1 MFENS
6 IFDHV
11 KLGDVIAK
19 KETRDPRRRPSD
31 IFQYVDISS
40 VSNSQFAV
48 VEPKSILGKDAPS
61 RARKVIRYR
70 DIIFATTRPYLKSIA
85 VVPESLDNEIC
96 STGFC
101 VLRPTEVIASEWLF
115 YCASSDQFVNQITP
129 LMRGANYPAVTDK
142 DILGIHIPLPQLNEQ
157 HRIIANIKECME
169 RVEEIEALRGNVRY
183 DSEFLPSAV
192 FADYIE
198 SLDPFK
204 IGDTVIGDIV
214 IDCKYGSSIKANNAA
229 KGFPVL
235 RMGNIQGGRI
245 DTTDL
250 KYIEMPKK
258 EQIKY
263 DLQEGD
269 ILINRTN
276 SLELVGKSAV
286 FKGLSG
292 NWIYASYL
300 IRIRVNKNKA
310 LPEYVNAVINSR
322 IGRGYVYRTARRAI
336 GMVNINAKEIQRM
349 PLPLPSI
356 AVQAE
361 LIEKMNE
368 VEPLVDE
375 LTAHFQEDG
384 IAHLRESIL
393 RKAFAGEL

>member
-1 MFENS
+1 
-6 IFDHV
+6 
-11 KLGDVIAK
+11 
-19 KETRDPRRRPSD
+19 
-31 IFQYVDISS
+31 
-40 VSNSQFAV
+40 
-48 VEPKSILGKDAPS
+48 
-61 RARKVIRYR
+61 
-70 DIIFATTRPYLKSIA
+70 
-85 VVPESLDNEIC
+85 
-96 STGFC
+96 
-101 VLRPTEVIASEWLF
+101 
-115 YCASSDQFVNQITP
+115 
-129 LMRGANYPAVTDK
+129 
-142 DILGIHIPLPQLNEQ
+142 
-157 HRIIANIKECME
+157 ME
-169 RVEEIEALRGNVRY
+169 RVEEIECLRNSATE
-183 DSEFLPSAV
+183 DSKFLPSSV

-198 SLDPFK
+198 SLNRSK
-204 IGDTVIGDIV
+204 IGDDVIGDVV
-214 IDCKYGSSIKANNAA
+214 IDCKYGSSIKANDAQ
-229 KGFPVL
+229 KGYPVI
-235 RMGNIQGGRI
+235 RMGNIQGGRL

-250 KYIEMPKK
+250 KYIEIPKK

-292 NWIYASYL
+292 DWIYASYL

-322 IGRGYVYRTARRAI
+322 IGRNYVYRTARRAI

-356 AVQAE
+356 AVQTE

>member
-1 MFENS
+1 MMRAWPTKPIGELCQLINGRAF
-6 IFDHV
+6 
-11 KLGDVIAK
+11 K
-19 KETRDPRRRPSD
+19 PSD
-31 IFQYVDISS
+31 W
-40 VSNSQFAV
+40 
-48 VEPKSILGKDAPS
+48 GKDGLPIVRIQNLNDQRKPFNKYNGNFSEKHFIDNGAILLSWSGTPGTS
-61 RARKVIRYR
+61 FGCFRWLRGPGILNQHIFKVIIQDNILDGDFFIY
-70 DIIFATTRPYLKSIA
+70 A
-85 VVPESLDNEIC
+85 VNSRLDEMISQAHGGVGLRHITKAKLDAIHLPVPKLE
-96 STGFC
+96 
-101 VLRPTEVIASEWLF
+101 
-115 YCASSDQFVNQITP
+115 
-129 LMRGANYPAVTDK
+129 
-142 DILGIHIPLPQLNEQ
+142 EQ
-157 HRIIANIKECME
+157 HRIVARIKECME
-169 RVEEIEALRGNVRY
+169 RVEEIKDLRNNAIK
-183 DSEFLPSAV
+183 DSKFLPSSV

-198 SLDPFK
+198 SFDRSK
-204 IGDTVIGDIV
+204 VGDNIIGDVV
-214 IDCKYGSSIKANNAA
+214 VDCKYGSSIKANSAK

-245 DTTDL
+245 DTADL
-250 KYIEMPKK
+250 KHIEMPKK
-258 EQIKY
+258 EQRKY
-263 DLQEGD
+263 ALQEGD

-292 NWIYASYL
+292 DWIFASYL
-300 IRIRVNKNKA
+300 IRIRVNKDKA

-356 AVQAE
+356 AVQTE
-361 LIEKMNE
+361 LIEKINE